1 MKSRRRNC
9 MCPPRRLA
17 PSVQAA
23 IRHKNALRAAGE
35 QFASV
40 LNNAAN
46 GIEVV
51 DGAGR
56 LAVCNRRFRE
66 IYRLSLKQT
75 RPGQPAAGILDHRLA
90 QGSMPAMPAAEYL
103 ARAAASARS
112 LKPVDFID
120 ELADGRTILLHYEP
134 LPNGRYIA
142 THEDISDQRRAETNA
157 AFSAHHDALT
167 GLPNRALFDDRV
179 TKALDL
185 AARGKGCAVLCL
197 DLDGVKETND
207 RLGHKVGDRLLQ
219 AAAKRLVSCVRKIDS
234 VARLGGDG
242 FAILQLVTDRADD
255 AAFLAA
261 RIVDA
266 FAKPFEID
274 THVIEIAVSVG
285 VALAPGDGRSA
296 AMMLKDADV
305 ALYLAKTEGSGMVR
319 FFEPEID
326 ARIHGRRVLVEDLRD
341 ALSKQQ
347 FRLYYQPQ
355 VNLAEGKV
363 SGFEALLR
371 WQHPTRGLLAPAEFM
386 ELAEETGLI
395 VDIGAWVLRA
405 ACVEA
410 ADWPS
415 DIKVAINL
423 SAVQFSDGDLFA
435 SVTQALALSGL
446 PASRLELEITES
458 VLLLDSAATQDVM
471 NRMRALGI
479 SVALDDFGAGFSSLN
494 YLLNFPFDKLKI
506 DRAFVR
512 DLHNKVNA
520 MSIIHAVLALS
531 KSLCMKTTAEGVE
544 TIEQLDMLREEKCM
558 EIQGYLLS
566 KPRPAAEIPGMIET
580 LNTRYQELSATS
592 GETF

>member
-1 MKSRRRNC
+1 
-9 MCPPRRLA
+9 L
-17 PSVQAA
+17 
-23 IRHKNALRAAGE
+23 IRHKNELRAAGQ
-35 QFASV
+35 QFEAL
-40 LNNAAN
+40 LNNDTN

-56 LAVCNRRFRE
+56 LVVCNRRFRE
-66 IYRLSLKQT
+66 IYRLSLNQT

-90 QGSMPAMPAAEYL
+90 QGSLPAMPAAEYL
-103 ARAAASARS
+103 ARAAASARA
-112 LKPVDFID
+112 LTPADFID

-134 LPNGRYIA
+134 WAKGRSLA
-142 THEDISDQRRAETNA
+142 THKDISEQRRAETNA

-179 TKALDL
+179 NRALDL

-207 RLGHKVGDRLLQ
+207 QLGHRIGDKLLQ
-219 AAAKRLVSCVRKIDS
+219 AAAKRLVGCVRKIDT

-242 FAILQLVTDRADD
+242 FAILQLVTERADD
-255 AAFLAA
+255 AAYLAG

-266 FAKPFEID
+266 FAVPFEID
-274 THVIEIAVSVG
+274 THFIEIAVRVG
-285 VALAPGDGRSA
+285 VALSPGDGRSA

-326 ARIHGRRVLVEDLRD
+326 ARIHGRRVLAEDLRE
-341 ALSKQQ
+341 ALGREQ
-347 FRLYYQPQ
+347 FRLHYQPQ
-355 VNLAEGKV
+355 VNLAEGRV
-363 SGFEALLR
+363 CGFEALLR
-371 WQHPTRGLLAPAEFM
+371 WQHPARGLLAPAEFITI
-386 ELAEETGLI
+386 AEETGLI

-410 ADWPS
+410 ADWPAY
-415 DIKVAINL
+415 IKVAVNL
-423 SAVQFSDGDLFA
+423 SAVQFSHGDLFT
-435 SVTQALALSGL
+435 SVTDALELSGL
-446 PASRLELEITES
+446 PPSRLELEITES
-458 VLLLDSAATQDVM
+458 VLLLDSAATQDMM
-471 NRMRALGI
+471 NRLRALGI

-512 DLHNKVNA
+512 DMHNKANA
-520 MSIIHAVLALS
+520 MSIIHAVLTLS
-531 KSLCMKTTAEGVE
+531 KSLCMKATAEGVE
-544 TIEQLDMLREEKCM
+544 TIEQLNMLREENCM

-566 KPRPAAEIPGMIET
+566 QPRPAMEIPGLITT
-580 LNTRYQELSATS
+580 LNTRYQELSTTNR
-592 GETF
+592 ETF